1 MSYSKINIDDA
12 PTRTRTDDE
21 PGVKTLGYE
30 LKAADEDRPNQ
41 MRFNYFVY
49 EPGDVVRRH
58 TQVEQEETFFVF
70 EGRGRMVVGD
80 EEFGIEP
87 GDTVVVDPGPWRHIE
102 ADEELRIFAVGA
114 PNLADDVIFLEDL
127 DDVDNLPEGIP
138 EP

>member
-1 MSYSKINIDDA
+1 MSYSKINTDEA
-12 PTRTRTDDE
+12 RTRTRTESE

-30 LKAADEDRPNQ
+30 LKAADEPRPNE

-49 EPGDVVRRH
+49 EPGDTVRRH
-58 TQVEQEETFFVF
+58 TQVEQEETFFVV

-80 EEFGIEP
+80 EAFAIEA

-102 ADEELRIFAVGA
+102 AEEEMRIFAVGA
-114 PNLADDVIFLEDL
+114 PNRPDDVIFLEDL
-127 DDVDNLPEGIP
+127 ADPADLPEGVP